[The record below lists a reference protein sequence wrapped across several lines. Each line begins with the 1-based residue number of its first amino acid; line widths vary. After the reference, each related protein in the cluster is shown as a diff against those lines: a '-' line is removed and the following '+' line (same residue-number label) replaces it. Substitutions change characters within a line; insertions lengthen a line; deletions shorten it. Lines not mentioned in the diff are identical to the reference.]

1 MFDMGNV
8 EQKMLYNQ
16 GHLVLCQNY
25 VNENDLLKEKARLQ
39 NLQFLP
45 EVQQSESKRFA
56 LLRKSDLNFTIP
68 EIAISNFFKYF

>member
-16 GHLVLCQNY
+16 GHFVLCQNV
-25 VNENDLLKEKARLQ
+25 VNENASFKEKAKLQ

-45 EVQQSESKRFA
+45 EVQQKESKRFG
-56 LLRKSDLNFTIP
+56 LVRKSDLSFTVP
-68 EIAISNFFKYF
+68 EIAISRVFHCN